1 MHTTRNKLILVGA
14 ALAAGFS
21 SLGLHRYMMANY
33 IDAKGL
39 LIAGNLPGRL
49 LMLVGVGFTLTLLLM
64 LWKLGGD
71 GSYADIFPRDPVSGL
86 LMIAAGITLTLS
98 MPGLHWSSLPSA
110 APVTAL
116 VSFWE
121 KFFAGCMTA
130 MPWLAAVSMVTLGL
144 CRISGRK
151 GWFSFG
157 GVICLFYI
165 LTLVSNCRLW
175 SADPQLQDYAY
186 QLLAGV
192 LLQRKRLPVD
202 NITITVFT
210 FFSTVILYGGIINMQ
225 SFFNTAGIPGSG
237 GLSWETLRILY
248 VSGLPY
254 DISHGLAAA
263 LCIFLIGNPMI
274 RKIERI
280 KIKYGIYK

>member
-110 APVTAL
+110 APVTPL

-121 KFFAGCMTA
+121 KFFTGCMTA

-144 CRISGRK
+144 CRILGRK

-175 SADPQLQDYAY
+175 SADPQLQDYAF
-186 QLLAGV
+186 QMLACVALMLAGYY
-192 LLQRKRLPVD
+192 RAAAD
-202 NITITVFT
+202 A
-210 FFSTVILYGGIINMQ
+210 GIIRRRMLAFSCFAACFLCVVSLSDPQ
-225 SFFNTAGIPGSG
+225 TPVYYGACGLWALSSAG
-237 GLSWETLRILY
+237 
-248 VSGLPY
+248 
-254 DISHGLAAA
+254 
-263 LCIFLIGNPMI
+263 FLEPVHSA
-274 RKIERI
+274 
-280 KIKYGIYK
+280 